1 MKFTLLFA
9 YFFAIALICETE
21 SSSWSDFVKNFLAR
35 RTKTFINRFNRN
47 VTVSP
52 LAAIRDFIAARL
64 FSRGELGRD
73 EPFPLEEIVF
83 WRRVRDFFF
92 FFFFKNY
99 AMSLSILIFLLE
111 QK

>member
-21 SSSWSDFVKNFLAR
+21 SSSWSDFVKNFWAR
-35 RTKTFINRFNRN
+35 RTKTFVNHFNRN
-47 VTVSP
+47 ATVSP
-52 LAAIRDFIAARL
+52 VSAIRDFIAARL

-73 EPFPLEEIVF
+73 EPLPLEEIVF
-83 WRRVRDFFF
+83 WRRVRN
-92 FFFFKNY
+92 FFKNY
-99 AMSLSILIFLLE
+99 AMSLSILIFLE

>member
-1 MKFTLLFA
+1 MKSTLLFA

-35 RTKTFINRFNRN
+35 RTKTFINHFNRN

-52 LAAIRDFIAARL
+52 LSAIRDFMAARL
-64 FSRGELGRD
+64 FSRGELGRE
-73 EPFPLEEIVF
+73 EPLPLEEIVF
-83 WRRVRDFFF
+83 WRRVRN
-92 FFFFKNY
+92 FFFKNY
-99 AMSLSILIFLLE
+99 AMSLSILIFLE